1 MDIMVF
7 NSGNWIYLASTDDI
21 RSAKM
26 IATAIANYFKT
37 ACEIHRAGK
46 TLYLV
51 GATE

>member
-1 MDIMVF
+1 MDIMVL

-26 IATAIANYFKT
+26 VATAIANFYKT
-37 ACEIHRAGK
+37 ACQVHRSGA
-46 TLYLV
+46 TLYIV